1 MYSPTTLVVR
11 NAPMH
16 HRKVMKCITTLNV
29 FSDCVRQKR
38 ERYGMLHVIWNE
50 HSPRIHDIF

>member
-1 MYSPTTLVVR
+1 MYSSTTLVVR
-11 NAPMH
+11 NAPILN
-16 HRKVMKCITTLNV
+16 RKDIKYV

-38 ERYGMLHVIWNE
+38 DRYGMLHDIWNE